1 LLRFLLYRAIVVG
14 LLVLLA
20 GLGAA
25 RADAPN
31 AEATKDLSDRIGA
44 FRAVG
49 AASIPAQRPNDEE
62 RLSYAV
68 RKYKGPSGKTYLVD
82 ISQTLTPAAAYS
94 LLSKRDLKLG
104 VVGAASSVG
113 PHSVLFCKGANL
125 VGVFSEDL
133 GTPAEDEMIEL
144 ARAFSHQL
152 DGENEIPALVKHLP
166 QWEKVG
172 LGAGYAVTV
181 NRLKALLPNQPIL
194 DAVSFEGGVEAVV
207 AHYDAGTLAIVEF
220 NTPQI
225 ATTNNY
231 NIATK
236 INDLH
241 AAIPPAGTPSLPTA
255 YRRVG
260 NYAVFVFDAPSQ
272 EAANQLIDQ
281 VKYEQVVQWL
291 GENPFSY
298 EKATRE
304 FTETTLGVLVAVVK
318 TSGLALVTCLA
329 VGGFLGA
336 LLFRFRRAQQRGT
349 DSYSDADAMI
359 RLNLDELT
367 PESDPGRLLGRGE

>member
-1 LLRFLLYRAIVVG
+1 MIGVG
-14 LLVLLA
+14 LLVLLT
-20 GLGAA
+20 GLPVV
-25 RADAPN
+25 RAEVPI
-31 AEATKDLSDRIGA
+31 AEATKRLTDKVGA

-49 AASIPAQRPNDEE
+49 AASIPEQRPHDEE
-62 RLSYAV
+62 RLSYAM
-68 RKYKGPSGKTYLVD
+68 RKYKGPSGKIYWVD
-82 ISQTLTPAAAYS
+82 ISQTLTAAAAYS
-94 LLSKRDLKLG
+94 LLPKRDLKLG
-104 VVGAASSVG
+104 VVGAASSAD
-113 PHSVLFCKGANL
+113 PNSVVFCKGPQL
-125 VGVFSEDL
+125 VGVFSEDRSA
-133 GTPAEDEMIEL
+133 PAGDELTEL
-144 ARAFSHQL
+144 ATAIAQQL
-152 DGENEIPALVKHLP
+152 DGENDIPALVKHLP

-172 LGAGYAVTV
+172 LNAGYAVTV
-181 NRLKALLPNQPIL
+181 NRLKGFLPNQPIL
-194 DAVSFEGGVEAVV
+194 DAVSFEGGAESVV

-220 NTPQI
+220 NTPQL
-225 ATTNNY
+225 ATTNDY
-231 NIATK
+231 NIRTK

-241 AAIPPAGTPSLPTA
+241 AQIPPAGTPSLPTA

-318 TSGLALVTCLA
+318 TSGLALLTCLA
-329 VGGFLGA
+329 IGGFFGA
-336 LLFRFRRAQQRGT
+336 LLFRSRRAQQQAT
-349 DSYSDADAMI
+349 EAYADADAMI